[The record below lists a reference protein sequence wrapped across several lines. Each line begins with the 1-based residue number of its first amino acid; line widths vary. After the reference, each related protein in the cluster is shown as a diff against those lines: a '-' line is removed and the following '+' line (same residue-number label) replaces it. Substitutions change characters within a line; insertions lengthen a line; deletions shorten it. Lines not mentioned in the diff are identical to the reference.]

1 MAATTL
7 AKQMGVKVMATTR
20 RHERLEALAQHGV
33 DHPLLEE
40 GAVATAVRVLLPE
53 GVDAVLELVGT
64 TTLPESS
71 RGTRVHGTVCFTGMV
86 SDEWTVHEFY
96 PIGYIPTGVRL
107 TAYGG
112 EASDL
117 PRAVLQQYLDDV
129 GAGRV
134 SVAIHRGVQPRGD
147 RGCAPDDGD
156 KRRGRK
162 DGRSGPAWS
171 GIACGMT
178 TSLPAY
184 PPRSIRPLI
193 SKKGSRMPGR
203 VR

>member
-53 GVDAVLELVGT
+53 GVDAVLGVVGT
-64 TTLPESS
+64 TTLHDSL
-71 RGTRVHGTVCFTGMV
+71 RATRVHGTVCFTGMV

-134 SVAIHRGVQPRGD
+134 SVAIHRVFKLEEIADAHRTMETNATAGKMDVLVRHGRG
-147 RGCAPDDGD
+147 
-156 KRRGRK
+156 
-162 DGRSGPAWS
+162 
-171 GIACGMT
+171 
-178 TSLPAY
+178 
-184 PPRSIRPLI
+184 
-193 SKKGSRMPGR
+193 
-203 VR
+203 